1 MLELYQAEWCPS
13 SHRVR
18 ERLTELGVDYV
29 ARQVP
34 VAREARD
41 RLRRV
46 TGAET
51 IPTLVLEDGTA
62 VVGADAI
69 GAYLDGRFEE
79 PLEAEMHRRR
89 AAELSGRGWPPAVR
103 RRQPRSRRRGT
114 RRPQPAARR
123 RPDRAARA

>member
-41 RLRRV
+41 RLRRA

-51 IPTLVLEDGTA
+51 IPTLVLEDGRA
-62 VVGADAI
+62 VVGAEAI
-69 GAYLDGRFEE
+69 AGFLEERFDE
-79 PLEAEMHRRR
+79 PVEAAAHRLR
-89 AAELSGRGWPPAVR
+89 AAELRGRR
-103 RRQPRSRRRGT
+103 PRSRRRGT
-114 RRPQPAARR
+114 RRSQPAARR
-123 RPDRAARA
+123 RPARGARV